1 MMLATS
7 HQKSDSLSL
16 SDMRGLYMF
25 IRLSAYPLERVG
37 SIRTHS
43 TVFKIVD
50 PPSKVQVW
58 PNLHKLTVPFRSVS
72 GVPAM
77 FCLRDPRSRFEVC
90 QLPKGLGGSGS
101 WSSGPWRRRKGLPY
115 HGIYLLH
122 LEPKQNHQ
130 ESQSLC
136 VSLSTSQHSQQ
147 LCLTLG
153 GSSIPRSS

>member
-1 MMLATS
+1 
-7 HQKSDSLSL
+7 
-16 SDMRGLYMF
+16 MF

-50 PPSKVQVW
+50 PLQRCKYGQTYINLLFRFEAYQVCQ
-58 PNLHKLTVPFRSVS
+58 RCS
-72 GVPAM
+72 A
-77 FCLRDPRSRFEVC
+77 CRDPRSRFKVC